1 MQRRLGNIKTKPK
14 KGTFIRLMKY
24 VFKLHKFKL
33 LLVILLM
40 ILSTVTNVGATYFI
54 QKVVKVAVE
63 MVNTKS
69 TDFTQIISIITLM
82 IILYLTSIVFT
93 YLYLRIMVTVG
104 QDTLFKIRNDLFK
117 HMMTLP
123 LKFYDTN
130 SHGDLMSRFTNDVD
144 ATRQMISQSLPNLIT
159 TSLMI
164 VGYLAIMI
172 ITSPLLSIL
181 SLVMTVVL
189 ITTNRKISKSSHKYF
204 FNQQKSLGEVN
215 GFIEEMIEGQKVVK
229 VFRQED
235 KVISR
240 FEKINEELYQNG
252 TKSAKRMGMVIPI
265 TINMGYLTYAI
276 TALVGSYLISKEYM
290 TIDQLVGYM
299 LYTRNFISPI
309 NQFSQQLNFV
319 NLALAG
325 ASRIFDIFDQVS
337 EVNEGKIKL
346 VNVKK
351 ENNKLIEVN
360 ENTNMWAWKKEDN
373 TLVELLGDVRFENVT
388 FSYNEN
394 KEILHNISLYA
405 KPGQKIAFVGATGA
419 GKTTITN
426 LINRFYEIQKGVIT
440 YDGIDIK
447 DINKNDLRRSL
458 GMVLQDTSLFE
469 KTIIENIRY
478 GKLDA
483 TDEEVIEACKI
494 ANAHEFIMKLPDG
507 YNTLI
512 TDNGTNLSQGQRQL
526 LSIARAVL
534 SNPPVLILDEATSSI
549 DTYTEKLIQ
558 NAMDELMKNRT
569 VFVIA
574 HRLSTIR
581 NSKAIMVLENGNII
595 ERGNHADLIGL
606 RGRYYQLYTGLFEL
620 E

>member
-440 YDGIDIK
+440 YDGINIK
-447 DINKNDLRRSL
+447 DINKDDLRKSL

-469 KTIIENIRY
+469 KTIMENIRY

-483 TDEEVIEACKI
+483 SDEEVIEACKV
-494 ANAHEFIMKLPDG
+494 ANAHDFIMKLPDG

>member
-337 EVNEGKIKL
+337 EANEGKIKL

-351 ENNKLIEVN
+351 ENNTLIEVK

-440 YDGIDIK
+440 YDGINIK
-447 DINKNDLRRSL
+447 DINKDDLRKSL

-469 KTIIENIRY
+469 KTIMENIRY

-483 TDEEVIEACKI
+483 SDEEVIEACKV
-494 ANAHEFIMKLPDG
+494 ANAHDFIMKLPDG